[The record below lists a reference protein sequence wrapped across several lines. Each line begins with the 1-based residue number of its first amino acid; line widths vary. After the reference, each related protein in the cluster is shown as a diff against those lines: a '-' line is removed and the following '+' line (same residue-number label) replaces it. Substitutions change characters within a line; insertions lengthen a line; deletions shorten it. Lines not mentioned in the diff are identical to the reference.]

1 MDPYIA
7 FLVEHWMLTAA
18 FGAII
23 VLLALNEWRH
33 RSLGVSGINPQQLVD
48 LLNHADATVVDVRTQ
63 ERFEQGHI
71 LGAISIPKENFGG
84 NLKMLNKFKSKPV
97 ILVCPAGLDS
107 PKMGK
112 LLKENGFT
120 QLYHLSG
127 GMDAWYA
134 QSMPV
139 VKK

>member
-7 FLVEHWMLTAA
+7 FLVEHWMLSAA
-18 FGAII
+18 FGAIL

-33 RSLGVSGINPQQLVD
+33 RSLGVSGVSPQQLVD

-63 ERFEQGHI
+63 ARFELGHI
-71 LGAISIPKENFGG
+71 LGAISIPQENFGG
-84 NLKMLNKFKSKPV
+84 SLKMLNKFKSKPI
-97 ILVCPAGLDS
+97 ILVCATGLDS
-107 PKMGK
+107 PKMAK

-120 QLYHLSG
+120 QLYHLAG
-127 GMDAWYA
+127 GMEAWHA